1 MSQPG
6 NTMLLEEGQCRLVVV
21 QDQLT
26 PCPYID
32 GVTARM
38 PLRLPVG
45 TVTPEVT
52 DELLAMGYRRS
63 GDFLYRTQCPTCNEC
78 RPTRIDVREFRTTAS
93 MRRILN
99 RGHRDLHW
107 HWGQPRVDARR
118 VSLFNLHRQVR
129 DLGQGSGAIDAESY
143 RSFLTD
149 TCCNTMELSISRED
163 RLIAVSIVDVGAR
176 STSAVYT
183 FFDPAEH
190 RYSLGSFA
198 ILKQIQWAQRTDR
211 HYVYLGMYV
220 ESNRHL
226 NYKARFAPQQRLIDH
241 QWVDFPKPG

>member
-129 DLGQGSGAIDAESY
+129 DLG
-143 RSFLTD
+143 
-149 TCCNTMELSISRED
+149 
-163 RLIAVSIVDVGAR
+163 V
-176 STSAVYT
+176 
-183 FFDPAEH
+183 
-190 RYSLGSFA
+190 
-198 ILKQIQWAQRTDR
+198 
-211 HYVYLGMYV
+211 
-220 ESNRHL
+220 
-226 NYKARFAPQQRLIDH
+226 
-241 QWVDFPKPG
+241 